1 MNVVLTYKN
10 YSFEKK
16 DKTFNLVKYTDQKE
30 PLFDAVINFMK
41 SLNIKIRLLGIKCTN
56 LIKVEQFKKQQLFN
70 YLGNPKK
77 VEQAMEV

>member
-30 PLFDAVINFMK
+30 PLFDAVINFLK
-41 SLNIKIRLLGIKCTN
+41 SLKIKIRLLGIKCTN
-56 LIKVEQFKKQQLFN
+56 LIKVE
-70 YLGNPKK
+70 
-77 VEQAMEV
+77 